1 MNGTIRELHPGSG
14 GLARVLCLVSLA
26 GALGN
31 GGIGIVWVWCYES
44 SQKISRTFLRHG
56 NFSLLESK
64 DLQDKLGRCFLR
76 RTKDLIADQMPK
88 KGKTV
93 FRKVLVVYF
102 YCFTSCIK
110 TDVAWSC
117 LTYKSGLFWLTGFF
131 FLSMITSLVK
141 VRLQLE
147 KASKLTL
154 EKKHISWELRR
165 SLQYFGSKLCSLSQT
180 MCFKSSYF
188 FCVHFR

>member
-31 GGIGIVWVWCYES
+31 GRIGIVWVWCCES

-93 FRKVLVVYF
+93 FRKVLVVYLLF
-102 YCFTSCIK
+102 HLLYQNGCCMVLFDLQERSI
-110 TDVAWSC
+110 
-117 LTYKSGLFWLTGFF
+117 LTYRFF
-131 FLSMITSLVK
+131 FSFYDHLS
-141 VRLQLE
+141 
-147 KASKLTL
+147 
-154 EKKHISWELRR
+154 
-165 SLQYFGSKLCSLSQT
+165 SQSEPT
-180 MCFKSSYF
+180 T
-188 FCVHFR
+188 